1 MSKLTGRRIENTYYK
16 LLQIDHIDG
25 DGQGDGVVMQ
35 NGLGDPI
42 TGSINVSGSFH
53 ITGSATIRKDLR
65 VLGNVTAQQFI
76 ATTVSSS
83 VVYESGSSQFGNS
96 LDDKHLYTGSLLL
109 TGSQLTS
116 GSATIT
122 GSLKSLGYTEIT
134 GSINTLGD
142 SLITGSLS
150 ALGDIDL
157 DGETNITGTLDLTTS
172 GSWVVE
178 GKKQLTGPIA
188 NVGDFQQFGIAK
200 FESDRVTLNADQLIT
215 SGSSVNI
222 TANTISSRGDLDHT
236 GEVDID
242 GNTIISGQTSI
253 FGNIDHTGEHTQI
266 GNSNQVGNSTQS
278 GDSLLEGVQ
287 TVSGSSNISGSS
299 YLRGTLDSDVT
310 GDSTITGSLRVQ
322 GNTDLKGGLS
332 QRTTGA
338 IIHTGSVWRTGNTL
352 HKGVLDLEGSYIGK
366 GNWSY
371 QGFYNLSATGSIVQV
386 GGNYDLTG
394 DLFVKGDTE
403 FTGSLG
409 VTEDI
414 TTKRSLRAA
423 AHVQTQLISYPKTLT
438 TDATVDPDHYSYL
451 YGPIS
456 VAEGTTI
463 TVEQDSILTIH

>member
-172 GSWVVE
+172 GSWIVE

-200 FESDRVTLNADQLIT
+200 FESDRVTLNATQLIT
-215 SGSSVNI
+215 SGSTVDITSNNI
-222 TANTISSRGDLDHT
+222 NSTGDLAHT
-236 GEVDID
+236 GQVDID
-242 GNTIISGQTSI
+242 GNTTISGQTSI
-253 FGNIDHTGEHTQI
+253 FGNIDHTGDHTI
-266 GNSNQVGNSTQS
+266 IGNSTQV
-278 GDSLLEGVQ
+278 GDSLINGEL
-287 TVSGSSNISGSS
+287 TVSGSNNISGSS
-299 YLRGTLDSDVT
+299 YVRGTVDSDVT
-310 GDSTITGSLRVQ
+310 GDSTITGSFRVN
-322 GNTDLKGGLS
+322 GNTNIRGAINQK
-332 QRTTGA
+332 TTGG
-338 IIHTGSVWRTGNTL
+338 ITHTGSIWRSGNTE
-352 HKGVLDLEGSYIGK
+352 HKGVLDLEGTYTGK

-371 QGFYNLSATGSIVQV
+371 QGFYSLYATGSVVQI

-394 DLFVKGDTE
+394 DLLVDGDTH

-414 TTKRSLRAA
+414 TTLRSLRAS

-456 VAEGTTI
+456 VADGTTI

>member
-83 VVYESGSSQFGNS
+83 VVYESGSSQFCNS

-172 GSWVVE
+172 GSWIVE

-200 FESDRVTLNADQLIT
+200 FESDRVTLNATQLIT
-215 SGSSVNI
+215 SGSSVDI
-222 TANTISSRGDLDHT
+222 TANTISSRGDLAHT

-242 GNTIISGQTSI
+242 GNTIISGQTSS
-253 FGNIDHTGEHTQI
+253 FGNIDHTGEHTQ
-266 GNSNQVGNSTQS
+266 VGNSSQV
-278 GDSLLEGVQ
+278 GDSSIDGIL
-287 TVSGSSNISGSS
+287 TVSGSNNISGSS
-299 YLRGTLDSDVT
+299 YIRGTLDSDVT

-322 GNTDLKGGLS
+322 GNTDLKGGLN

-338 IIHTGSVWRTGNTL
+338 IIHTGSVWRSGHTL
-352 HKGVLDLEGSYIGK
+352 HKGTLDLEGSYIGK

>member
-172 GSWVVE
+172 GSWIVE

-200 FESDRVTLNADQLIT
+200 FESDRVTLNATQLIT
-215 SGSSVNI
+215 SGSSVDI
-222 TANTISSRGDLDHT
+222 TANTISSRGDLAS
-236 GEVDID
+236 ECK
-242 GNTIISGQTSI
+242 
-253 FGNIDHTGEHTQI
+253 
-266 GNSNQVGNSTQS
+266 
-278 GDSLLEGVQ
+278 
-287 TVSGSSNISGSS
+287 
-299 YLRGTLDSDVT
+299 
-310 GDSTITGSLRVQ
+310 RV
-322 GNTDLKGGLS
+322 
-332 QRTTGA
+332 
-338 IIHTGSVWRTGNTL
+338 
-352 HKGVLDLEGSYIGK
+352 
-366 GNWSY
+366 
-371 QGFYNLSATGSIVQV
+371 
-386 GGNYDLTG
+386 
-394 DLFVKGDTE
+394 
-403 FTGSLG
+403 
-409 VTEDI
+409 
-414 TTKRSLRAA
+414 
-423 AHVQTQLISYPKTLT
+423 
-438 TDATVDPDHYSYL
+438 
-451 YGPIS
+451 
-456 VAEGTTI
+456 
-463 TVEQDSILTIH
+463 